1 MFEREMVIQG
11 LRKQRSLLENLIVEI
26 EQKPAFDLDSLLL
39 TEDRAKLITR
49 NLRKLRKIKDN
60 YVRYS
65 QNEGLS

>member
-11 LRKQRSLLENLIVEI
+11 LRKQRMLLEDLIVEI
-26 EQKPAFDLDSLLL
+26 EQRPAFDLDSLVL

-60 YVRYS
+60 YMTHRQTES
-65 QNEGLS
+65 LS

>member
-11 LRKQRSLLENLIVEI
+11 LRKQRTLLENLIVEI
-26 EQKPAFDLDSLLL
+26 EQRPAFDLDSLVL

-60 YVRYS
+60 YVTYRQTES
-65 QNEGLS
+65 LS

>member
-26 EQKPAFDLDSLLL
+26 EQRPAFDLNSLVL
-39 TEDRAKLITR
+39 TENRARLITR

-60 YVRYS
+60 YVTYR
-65 QNEGLS
+65 QTEHLS

>member
-11 LRKQRSLLENLIVEI
+11 LRKQRTLLEDLIVEI
-26 EQKPAFDLDSLLL
+26 EQRPAFDLDSLVL

-60 YVRYS
+60 YMIYRQTES
-65 QNEGLS
+65 LS

>member
-11 LRKQRSLLENLIVEI
+11 LRKQRTLLEDLIVEI
-26 EQKPAFDLDSLLL
+26 EQRPAFDLNSLIL

-60 YVRYS
+60 YVTYRETES
-65 QNEGLS
+65 LS